1 MQVSKVK
8 VVRDTETTKKK
19 IIIRCGKKDILLTM
33 ALKQGNQKSQFNSC
47 D

>member
-19 IIIRCGKKDILLTM
+19 KLIRCGNKDILLTM
-33 ALKQGNQKSQFNSC
+33 ALETREPKESVQ
-47 D
+47 